1 MSRVGEDGLQIGGE
15 GEMVGGE
22 KLQQLCKGSK
32 FLLLLVLAGCGGAV
46 LLLGRVGVEHGVVK
60 SI

>member
-1 MSRVGEDGLQIGGE
+1 MRRMGEDGLQIGGE
-15 GEMVGGE
+15 SEMVGGE
-22 KLQQLCKGSK
+22 KLQQLWKGSK
-32 FLLLLVLAGCGGAV
+32 FLLLLVLAGCGGTV